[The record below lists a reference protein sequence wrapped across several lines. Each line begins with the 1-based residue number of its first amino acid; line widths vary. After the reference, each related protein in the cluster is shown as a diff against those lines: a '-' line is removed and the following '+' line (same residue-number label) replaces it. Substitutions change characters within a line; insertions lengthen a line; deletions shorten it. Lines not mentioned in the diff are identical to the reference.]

1 MKHIFSLVMLGIA
14 LIAASPGRATT
25 EKASSLALAA
35 PRGTAPTRSNES
47 AEKTD
52 YYPQAQVAARYP
64 SLSEYLMPR
73 DAEIALAESAAPAN
87 ISGRATIKVLTAS
100 GFQIAREGENGFVC
114 MVMRGWS
121 APTYTPAQIRDIVY
135 DAKVHAPICFDPGAS
150 RTVMPYYELRHKLGM
165 QGKTP
170 DQIAEGVQV
179 AYAKGELPKRDGV
192 TFAYMW
198 SADQSLGPGVGH
210 WHPHMMVFAPYYD
223 NSMLGGNES
232 GSPLPQATDD
242 AGTPFTVIVIPVD
255 DRLAIK
261 AKQKTERQ
269 KPNKNMTHLTTYLL
283 LNGACKPAM
292 QFYKSV
298 FGGELTLTTVGESP
312 MKNAM
317 PPAMH
322 DKVLNARL
330 ISEGIDI
337 SASDWLRPAQKPI
350 QGNMVCLYLSGGTF
364 DELKIFFD
372 KLSEGADITDPLR
385 EEPFGTYG
393 ALNDKFGIRWM
404 FHADKK

>member
-1 MKHIFSLVMLGIA
+1 MKQLSSVVMLVIT
-14 LIAASPGRATT
+14 LIAALSGSSMT

-35 PRGTAPTRSNES
+35 PRGTAPTSSNEN

-52 YYPQAQVAARYP
+52 SDPRAQVAARYP
-64 SLSEYLMPR
+64 PLSEYLMPR

-87 ISGRATIKVLTAS
+87 ISGRATIKVLTDS
-100 GFQIAREGENGFVC
+100 GFQIAREGDNGFVC

-121 APTYTPAQIRDIVY
+121 APTYTPAQLRDLVY
-135 DAKVHAPICFDPGAS
+135 DAKVRAPICFDPGAS
-150 RTVMPYYELRHKLGM
+150 RIVMPYYELRSKLGM

-170 DQIAEGVQV
+170 DQIAEGVQA
-179 AYAKGELPKRDGV
+179 AYAKGEMPKRDGV

-198 SADQSLGPGVGH
+198 SADQNLGSGVGH

-223 NSMLGGNES
+223 NSMLGGNQP

-242 AGTPFTVIVIPVD
+242 AGTPFTVTVIPVD

-261 AKQKTERQ
+261 ARQKTERQ
-269 KPNKNMTHLTTYLL
+269 KPNMNMTHLTTYLL
-283 LNGACKPAM
+283 LNGTCKPAM

-298 FGGELTLTTVGESP
+298 FGGELTLTMVGESP

-317 PPAMH
+317 PPALH

-330 ISEGIDI
+330 VSEGIDI
-337 SASDWLRPAQKPI
+337 SASDWLRPAQKPV

-364 DELKIFFD
+364 NELKTFFD
-372 KLSEGADITDPLR
+372 KLSEGADVTDPLK
-385 EEPFGTYG
+385 EELFGTYG